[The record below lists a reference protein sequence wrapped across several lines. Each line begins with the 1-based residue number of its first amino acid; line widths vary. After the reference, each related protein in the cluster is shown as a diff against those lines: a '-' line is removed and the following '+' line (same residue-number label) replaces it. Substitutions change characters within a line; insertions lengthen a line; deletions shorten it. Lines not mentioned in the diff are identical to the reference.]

1 MSIVVRVFFEN
12 HYANS
17 ALTRCFSK
25 MPCRRKAKAVA
36 KDEAKVRKYVKK
48 ANDAWG
54 DDRENLIKE
63 GDIEDFVEQV
73 CQTQKAPSIS
83 AAVGGGAQ

>member
-1 MSIVVRVFFEN
+1 MRILPWLVV
-12 HYANS
+12 
-17 ALTRCFSK
+17 FSK
-25 MPCRRKAKAVA
+25 RPCRRKAKAVA
-36 KDEAKVRKYVKK
+36 KHEDKVRKYVNK
-48 ANDAWG
+48 ANDAWD

-63 GDIEDFVEQV
+63 KDIEDFVEQV